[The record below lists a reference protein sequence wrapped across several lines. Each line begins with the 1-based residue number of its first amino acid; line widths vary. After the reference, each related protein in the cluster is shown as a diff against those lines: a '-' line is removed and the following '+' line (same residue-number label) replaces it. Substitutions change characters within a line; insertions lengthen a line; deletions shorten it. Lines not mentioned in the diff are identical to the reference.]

1 MTLREAVIAVTYR
14 CNCRCLMCNI
24 WQVSDQE
31 ELPPDE
37 YAKLPSTL
45 RTINVTGGEPFL
57 RKDLLDVVRSIS
69 ESAPRSRLVFSSNGM
84 LTDRIVETMNAVR
97 SFHSRVGVGISIDG
111 MESTHDRIRGVD
123 GCYARAVNTVK
134 SLKAEGFDDLRLGM
148 TIMDVNA
155 EQIQD
160 VFQLS
165 RVLGVEFTA
174 TVAHNSSIYFRR
186 TDNQPLDAYHG
197 RLQGLQSVIDSQ
209 VRSKRVKDWFRAYH
223 LEGLIDESIRRSYT
237 GHCSAGRRYVF
248 LAPNGDVF
256 PCSVMNLKIGN
267 LTNVRALE
275 DLFDAPTSSRVR
287 TAVSHCRNDC
297 WMVCNTRS
305 LIYANPFGVARWI
318 VHRRLSGRRTR
329 K

>member
-1 MTLREAVIAVTYR
+1 MIAVTYR

-24 WQVSDQE
+24 WQVSNQE

-45 RTINVTGGEPFL
+45 RTINITGGEPFL
-57 RKDLLDVVRSIS
+57 RKDLLDVVQCIS

-84 LTDRIVETMNAVR
+84 LTDKIVDTMIAVR

-111 MESTHDRIRGVD
+111 MESTHNRIRGVD
-123 GCYARAVNTVK
+123 GCYAKAVNTVK
-134 SLKAEGFDDLRLGM
+134 SLKSEGFNDLRLGM
-148 TIMDVNA
+148 TITDVNVD
-155 EQIQD
+155 QIQD

-165 RVLGVEFTA
+165 RALGVEFTA

-197 RLQGLQSVIDSQ
+197 RLLGLQSVINSQ
-209 VRSKRVKDWFRAYH
+209 VRSNRIKDWFRAYH
-223 LEGLIDESIRRSYT
+223 LEGLIDESIRSSYT
-237 GHCSAGRRYVF
+237 GHCSAGLRYIF
-248 LAPNGDVF
+248 LDPSGDVF

-267 LTNVRALE
+267 LVNVGALD
-275 DLFDAPTSSRVR
+275 DLFDTATSSRVR
-287 TAVSHCRNDC
+287 TAVRHCRNDC

-305 LIYANPFGVARWI
+305 LISANPLGVARWI
-318 VHRRLSGRRTR
+318 VHRRLSGRRTC